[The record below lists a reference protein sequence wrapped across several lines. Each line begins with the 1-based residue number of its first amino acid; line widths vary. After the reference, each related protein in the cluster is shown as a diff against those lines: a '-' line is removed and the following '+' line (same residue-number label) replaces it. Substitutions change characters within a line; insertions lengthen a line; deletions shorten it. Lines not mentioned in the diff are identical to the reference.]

1 MVCKAQ
7 DLHIWLVKVVMC
19 AQVANMPY
27 LLIHPPQAYTC
38 KPTEFQGIAL
48 WLRTEG

>member
-27 LLIHPPQAYTC
+27 FLIHPPQAYTC

-48 WLRTEG
+48 WLRAEG